1 MFIKTL
7 AVTRNEDSKFVKM
20 YNQNKKVMEGRNSLH
35 SPDSY
40 SKKRLV
46 DRYYQ
51 FNQNI
56 SQNSKNL
63 EIEENSMIFEN
74 KDQFQAFD

>member
-35 SPDSY
+35 SPDSH

-51 FNQNI
+51 LNQNI
-56 SQNSKNL
+56 S
-63 EIEENSMIFEN
+63 
-74 KDQFQAFD
+74 